1 MEQVNFQTVEGQG
14 CQQVGSLHHVGMGFA
29 GQSEDDMDTGFE
41 IALCSYLNGLQEALD
56 RVTAV
61 DSFQGAVVA
70 GLQTVFHQTSNR
82 SV

>member
-61 DSFQGAVVA
+61 DSFQVR
-70 GLQTVFHQTSNR
+70 LWLDCRPYSTQTSNR